1 MKNYEKLINCFTESL
16 KISEDLVNDNLKYQ
30 SIPQWDSIAH
40 MALVAQVESQF
51 DIMLDTE
58 EILDMSSVYEIKKI
72 CGLFLSHGSVANS

>member
-40 MALVAQVESQF
+40 MALVSQVESQF

-58 EILDMSSVYEIKKI
+58 EILDMSSVSEIKKI
-72 CGLFLSHGSVANS
+72 LTKHDIKF

>member
-16 KISEDLVNDNLKYQ
+16 KISEDLINDNLKYQ

-58 EILDMSSVYEIKKI
+58 EILDMSSVSEIKKI
-72 CGLFLSHGSVANS
+72 LTKHDIKF

>member
-51 DIMLDTE
+51 DIMLDTDD
-58 EILDMSSVYEIKKI
+58 IIDMSS
-72 CGLFLSHGSVANS
+72 FLKAKQILSKYGVSFDE

>member
-1 MKNYEKLINCFTESL
+1 MDNNEKLILSFTNAL
-16 KISEDLVNDNLKYQ
+16 KIGEHLIIDSLKYQ

-40 MALVAQVESQF
+40 MALVAEIENEF

-72 CGLFLSHGSVANS
+72 LGNHDINFI

>member
-58 EILDMSSVYEIKKI
+58 EILDMSSVSEIKKI
-72 CGLFLSHGSVANS
+72 LTTHDIKF

>member
-58 EILDMSSVYEIKKI
+58 EILDMSSVSEIKKI
-72 CGLFLSHGSVANS
+72 LTKHDIKF

>member
-40 MALVAQVESQF
+40 MALVSQVENQF

-58 EILDMSSVYEIKKI
+58 EILDMSSVGEIKKI
-72 CGLFLSHGSVANS
+72 LSKHDIKF

>member
-72 CGLFLSHGSVANS
+72 LIKHDIEF